1 MFLNAGFESTKNHF
15 FNYVFGNDSYFA
27 IETFDNFQYVCTTF
41 AATRISEIREIIFS
55 RKLGIKKKEKII
67 KTKTAVLFIV
77 SYLIIDCKR

>member
-55 RKLGIKKKEKII
+55 RKLGIKKKGKNN
-67 KTKTAVLFIV
+67 KNKNSSPFYCFLFNN
-77 SYLIIDCKR
+77 